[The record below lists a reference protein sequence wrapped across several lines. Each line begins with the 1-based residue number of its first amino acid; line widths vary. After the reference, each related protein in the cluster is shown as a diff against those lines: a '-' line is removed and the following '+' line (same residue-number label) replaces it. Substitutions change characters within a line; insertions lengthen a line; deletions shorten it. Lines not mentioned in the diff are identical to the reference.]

1 VEQTQPDEMPKNVAV
16 VVAHPDDEIL
26 WAGGTILTR
35 RAWRW
40 FVAAL
45 CRGRDPD
52 RAPKFHRVLK
62 YLGASG
68 GMADL
73 EDGPEQSPLRLR
85 DVQDVA
91 VSLLPAQRF
100 DLILTHAPQGEYTR
114 HRRHEEVSRAVLALW
129 AQGKVQAGSVWM
141 FAYEDGGGKYPPRAR
156 TAAHRQEVLPEAL
169 WQEKR
174 RLITEYYGFDE
185 GSWEARAAGSVEA
198 FWCFDSPEAALQ
210 WVRQEGA
217 AR

>member
-1 VEQTQPDEMPKNVAV
+1 MEQTDQAQTPKNVAV
-16 VVAHPDDEIL
+16 VVAHPDDEML
-26 WAGGTILTR
+26 WAGGTILAH

-40 FVAAL
+40 FVASL

-52 RAPKFHRVLK
+52 RAPKFHRVLE
-62 YLGASG
+62 YLGARG
-68 GMADL
+68 TMGDL
-73 EDGPEQSPLRLR
+73 EDGPDQTPLRLQE
-85 DVQDVA
+85 VQDIV
-91 VSLLPAQRF
+91 VSLLPARRF

-129 AQGKVQAGSVWM
+129 AKEMVQADSLWM

-156 TAAHRQEVLPEAL
+156 ASAHRQETLPETL

-174 RLITEYYGFDE
+174 RVITDIYGFDE
-185 GSWEARAAGSVEA
+185 GSWEARAATQVEA
-198 FWCFDSPEAALQ
+198 FWCFDASAAALQ
-210 WVRQEGA
+210 WLERERV